1 MSFVTRH
8 NNCQRKCFK
17 PQKSRL
23 RGFQPFGD
31 FQPEHLVMPNIPGEN
46 LIGSGFQRA
55 ACDQRIIDGAA
66 DDVPTGGVL
75 EDGDILRAF
84 KADAL
89 EPRDNI
95 FNTGHRLGGCG
106 FVGLGEPCE
115 CRIDLGEA
123 MRGAPVGLPGAVFVE
138 PDTGLMMRM
147 VGNKHGDE
155 NGGIEK
161 PRQLESSETAQVAL

>member
-1 MSFVTRH
+1 
-8 NNCQRKCFK
+8 
-17 PQKSRL
+17 
-23 RGFQPFGD
+23 
-31 FQPEHLVMPNIPGEN
+31 MPNIPGED

-55 ACDQRIIDGAA
+55 ACDQRIIDVPAGN
-66 DDVPTGGVL
+66 VPTGGVP

-89 EPRDNI
+89 EPRNDI
-95 FNTGHRLGGCG
+95 FNTGHRLGGCC

-123 MRGAPVGLPGAVFVE
+123 VRGAPVGFPGAVFVE
-138 PDTGLMMRM
+138 PDAGLMMRM
-147 VGNKHGDE
+147 VGDKNGDE

-161 PRQLESSETAQVAL
+161 TCQL